1 MVSHK
6 QKETQTMPNQ
16 EELEQF
22 IQACRDR
29 FEIGNPNATVF
40 PIAKTL
46 DIIVGVVL
54 HLEAVGDN
62 FTGDESDV
70 FDVMHQIIANRP
82 R

>member
-1 MVSHK
+1 
-6 QKETQTMPNQ
+6 MPTQ

-40 PIAKTL
+40 MIAKTS
-46 DIIVGVVL
+46 DIIIGIVL
-54 HLEAVGDN
+54 HLEQVGDD
-62 FTGDESDV
+62 FTGDEADIWG
-70 FDVMHQIIANRP
+70 VMHQIIANRP